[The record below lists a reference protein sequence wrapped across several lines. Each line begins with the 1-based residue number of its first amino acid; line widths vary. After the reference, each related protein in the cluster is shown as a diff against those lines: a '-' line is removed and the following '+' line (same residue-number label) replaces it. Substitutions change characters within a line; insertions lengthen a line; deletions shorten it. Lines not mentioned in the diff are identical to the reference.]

1 MEGAHQPCSCHIY
14 FWFAYRTSNTALRT
28 YPSLQVPIKQLLL
41 YALGTLHLANL
52 SLFGVQ
58 GNGLG
63 CGSIGRKDCHT
74 CERSDWGGGCPKGQG
89 AGREGRDGPRE
100 AAGCGIAL
108 GVPFMHRRTQ
118 HSPRMQT
125 PTHKQP
131 LAGLGLATAIS
142 LLIAITTHFTTTGKY
157 VRQEARKEKIE
168 EKAVCQ
174 AGSIIVATQPRSS
187 GTLSNQPHSIKAVA
201 SRSHIIG

>member
-118 HSPRMQT
+118 HSPQT
-125 PTHKQP
+125 EHTNPNAHAQATSSRPWTSYCHLSTHRHHHT
-131 LAGLGLATAIS
+131 L
-142 LLIAITTHFTTTGKY
+142 HY
-157 VRQEARKEKIE
+157 HRQ
-168 EKAVCQ
+168 VCQ
-174 AGSIIVATQPRSS
+174 AGSKKRKNRRKGSMS
-187 GTLSNQPHSIKAVA
+187 GRKHYYGNPT
-201 SRSHIIG
+201 